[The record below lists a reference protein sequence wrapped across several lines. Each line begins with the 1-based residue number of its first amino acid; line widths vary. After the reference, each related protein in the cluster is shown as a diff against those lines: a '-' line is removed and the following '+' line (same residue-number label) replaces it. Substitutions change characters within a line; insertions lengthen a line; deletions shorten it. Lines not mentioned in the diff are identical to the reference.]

1 MANGRKM
8 LKYQTL
14 KENLRERIES
24 GRYLENNCLP
34 AERELCEEFSASGI
48 RVGKSGMEVEQEG
61 VL

>member
-34 AERELCEEFSASGI
+34 AERELCEEFSAS
-48 RVGKSGMEVEQEG
+48 RMTVRKAV
-61 VL
+61 